1 MPYYQVRTK
10 FEFDGFFYQ
19 KDDYKGLA
27 LLQHDFEQ
35 DYKQYQKA
43 QQKVKANIEEFQP
56 GSRLYFGQ
64 WFLENFDG

>member
-1 MPYYQVRTK
+1 MRTK

-43 QQKVKANIEEFQP
+43 QQKVKANIEEFSKLDP
-56 GSRLYFGQ
+56 DYTLDNG
-64 WFLENFDG
+64 FLKTL